1 MPERPKTL
9 WIRDA
14 YLAQILAGQKTI
26 EVRVGYPNI
35 LRLRPGSPLR
45 LNDAHPARV
54 RRVAVYPDFAALVQA
69 EDTARIAPG
78 MTADELLA
86 ALRALYPP
94 DKEALGAV
102 ALEIE
107 LEPKEAE

>member
-1 MPERPKTL
+1 MSERPKVL
-9 WIRDA
+9 WIKEA
-14 YLAQILAGQKTI
+14 YLAQILAGHTTV

-54 RRVAVYPDFAALVQA
+54 RRVAVYPDFATLVRA
-69 EDTARIAPG
+69 EGAACIAPG
-78 MTADELLA
+78 LSADELLA

-107 LEPKEAE
+107 LERKEGS